1 MAAFTRINGAGFT
14 SVDVLY
20 STSQLDAY
28 LITIKNDSDTAID
41 LTADDGTV
49 EGKVEQLMREISP
62 LMYFV
67 DDGSNG
73 TVHVIVD
80 NHATDAAVLQSRVR
94 NIFGAAGTN
103 GANNDSTVVLGGA
116 IAVSAGNNSPVQTGD
131 S

>member
-1 MAAFTRINGAGFT
+1 MASFTRVNGAGFT
-14 SVDVLY
+14 SVDILY

-28 LITIKNDSDTAID
+28 LITVKDDSNTAID
-41 LTADDGTV
+41 LTATDGTV
-49 EGKVEQLMREISP
+49 EGKVEQLVREISP

-80 NHATDAAVLQSRVR
+80 NHHQDAASIQARVR

-103 GANNDSTVVLGGA
+103 GSLNDSTVVLGGKITVA
-116 IAVSAGNNSPVQTGD
+116 AGNNSPVQTGD